1 MSSPSPSIGSHAMFK
16 DRVEAGQL
24 LADRLTRYAG
34 PETIVLALPR
44 GGVPVGY
51 EIAKRLNC
59 PLDVLIVRKIGAPM
73 QPELAL
79 GAIVDGRAPEVVL
92 NDELVR
98 ELGISRFYLEREEE
112 ELLKEIDRRHKL
124 YRRGN
129 AAYEVKDRTVIVVD
143 DGIATG
149 ATVRAAL
156 KALRRGN
163 PKRLIL
169 AVPVAPPDTV
179 ASLSAE
185 VDDLVCLD
193 SPTYFRA
200 ISPFYTRFNQVSD
213 DEVIKLLAAAPKASA
228 TT

>member
-1 MSSPSPSIGSHAMFK
+1 MFK

-24 LADRLTRYAG
+24 LADRLTGYAG

>member
-1 MSSPSPSIGSHAMFK
+1 MFK
-16 DRVEAGQL
+16 DRTEAGQM
-24 LADRLTRYAG
+24 LAERLAGYAG
-34 PETIVLALPR
+34 PDTIVLALPR

-51 EIAKRLNC
+51 EIAKRLKA

-79 GAIVDGRAPEVVL
+79 GAIVDGTSPEVVL

-112 ELLKEIDRRHKL
+112 GLLKEIDRRHRL
-124 YRRGN
+124 YRRDN
-129 AAYEVKDRTVIVVD
+129 AAYEVKGRTVIVVD

-156 KALRRGN
+156 QALRRGN

-179 ASLSAE
+179 ASLSPE
-185 VDDLVCLD
+185 VDDLICLE
-193 SPTYFRA
+193 SPAHFRA
-200 ISPFYTRFNQVSD
+200 ISLFYGRFDQVSD
-213 DEVIKLLAAAPKASA
+213 EEVIKLLAAAPKAA
-228 TT
+228 

>member
-1 MSSPSPSIGSHAMFK
+1 VFK
-16 DRVEAGQL
+16 DRTEAGQL
-24 LADRLTRYAG
+24 LADRLASYAG
-34 PETIVLALPR
+34 PDTIVLALPR

-51 EIAKRLNC
+51 EVAKRLKA
-59 PLDVLIVRKIGAPM
+59 PLDVVIVRKIGAPM

-79 GAIVDGRAPEVVL
+79 GAIVDGRTPEVVL
-92 NDELVR
+92 NDALVA
-98 ELGISRFYLEREEE
+98 ELGISRFYLEREEQ

-124 YRRGN
+124 YRRGR
-129 AAYEVKDRTVIVVD
+129 AAYDVKNRTVIVVD

-156 KALRRGN
+156 KALRRGK

-185 VDDLVCLD
+185 VDELICLQ
-193 SPTYFRA
+193 SPSYFMA
-200 ISPFYTRFNQVSD
+200 ISMFYGRFDQVSD
-213 DEVIKLLAAAPKASA
+213 DEVVKLLAAAA
-228 TT
+228 

>member
-1 MSSPSPSIGSHAMFK
+1 MFE
-16 DRVEAGQL
+16 DRTEAGQL
-24 LADRLTRYAG
+24 LANRLAAYAG
-34 PETIVLALPR
+34 PDTIVLALPR

-51 EIAKRLNC
+51 EVAKRLNA

-79 GAIVDGRAPEVVL
+79 GAIVDGRTPEVVL

-98 ELGISRFYLEREEE
+98 ELGISRFYLEHEEE
-112 ELLKEIDRRHKL
+112 GLLKEIERRQKL
-124 YRRGN
+124 YRQGR
-129 AAYEVKDRTVIVVD
+129 ASYDVKDRTVIVID

-179 ASLSAE
+179 ASLSSE
-185 VDDLVCLD
+185 VDDLICLD
-193 SPTYFRA
+193 SPSYFRA
-200 ISPFYTRFNQVSD
+200 ISMFYGRFDQVSD
-213 DEVIKLLAAAPKASA
+213 DEVVNLLASAASDQTQSSNSA
-228 TT
+228 R

>member
-1 MSSPSPSIGSHAMFK
+1 MFK